1 MWMMTQP
8 LTHPQTNW
16 ASPITTTTLGDTTV
30 TINGSEAS
38 SEAGQ
43 ITLTIDRTPDDA
55 FETAELKLQG
65 ICPACRC
72 TDGEHEWNCKNF
84 DYSITGNINNGTV
97 YAHTGALTFS
107 TTSTNSITLG
117 NETLSE
123 EKLKKLNNILDLFDD
138 DEIEKR
144 LTSNKNSV

>member
-1 MWMMTQP
+1 MTQP

-72 TDGEHEWNCKNF
+72 TDGEHGIVRILITQLLGI
-84 DYSITGNINNGTV
+84 SITV
-97 YAHTGALTFS
+97 QYMHTLALLHS
-107 TTSTNSITLG
+107 QLHQQIVLH
-117 NETLSE
+117 
-123 EKLKKLNNILDLFDD
+123 
-138 DEIEKR
+138 
-144 LTSNKNSV
+144 